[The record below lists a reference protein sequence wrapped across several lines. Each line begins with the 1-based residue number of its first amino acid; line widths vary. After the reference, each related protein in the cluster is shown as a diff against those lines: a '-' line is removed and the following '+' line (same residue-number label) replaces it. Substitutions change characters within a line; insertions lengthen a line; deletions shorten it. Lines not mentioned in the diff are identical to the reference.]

1 MKARSKK
8 VGVIGIVAIVLLI
21 AIILVVDIPCGT
33 YASPITPYFR
43 GGNVET
49 NYSVSRTDAYKASG
63 DFTVK
68 EAAEHRLFV
77 NTAGISV
84 DSGLSYA
91 WVALPVVISVVP
103 ALGAVAIFVF
113 MVFPAFFVKKKEA

>member
-1 MKARSKK
+1 M
-8 VGVIGIVAIVLLI
+8 
-21 AIILVVDIPCGT
+21 
-33 YASPITPYFR
+33 
-43 GGNVET
+43 ET
-49 NYSVSRTDAYKASG
+49 NYSVSRADAYKASG

-68 EAAEHRLFV
+68 EAAEHRMFVFV

>member
-1 MKARSKK
+1 M
-8 VGVIGIVAIVLLI
+8 
-21 AIILVVDIPCGT
+21 
-33 YASPITPYFR
+33 
-43 GGNVET
+43 ET
-49 NYSVSRTDAYKASG
+49 NYSVSRADAYKASG

-68 EAAEHRLFV
+68 EAAKHRMFVFV

>member
-1 MKARSKK
+1 M
-8 VGVIGIVAIVLLI
+8 
-21 AIILVVDIPCGT
+21 
-33 YASPITPYFR
+33 
-43 GGNVET
+43 ET
-49 NYSVSRTDAYKASG
+49 NYSVSRADAYKASG

-68 EAAEHRLFV
+68 EAAKHRMFVFV

-91 WVALPVVISVVP
+91 WVALPVVISVVL